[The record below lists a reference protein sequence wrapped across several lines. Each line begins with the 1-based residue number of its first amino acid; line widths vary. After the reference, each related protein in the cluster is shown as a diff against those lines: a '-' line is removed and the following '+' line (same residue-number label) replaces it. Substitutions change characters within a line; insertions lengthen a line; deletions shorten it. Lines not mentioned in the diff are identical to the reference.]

1 MLASAVSRFTAFA
14 QLTANDFEDLAK
26 LASGRRSVRRGEFIC
41 REGED
46 FGGLVLLLTGW
57 VASSITFANGARQLL
72 NVHLPGDM
80 LGTADLALGRCSQ
93 SIMAITPVELGL
105 LSRHELGH
113 LFEKNPRLAALLFLI
128 SQEERIVLMDRLAA
142 IGATEAP
149 SRLATMLLH
158 VHARLVRSNP
168 ETGYSFD
175 IPLSQENLAELIGVS
190 TTHLNRTLRL
200 LRQQKL
206 VEWKPGRVT
215 ILDQTGLIELSG
227 LPPRLLDRD
236 ASWLPKTQT

>member
-1 MLASAVSRFTAFA
+1 MLISAVSRFTAFA
-14 QLTANDFEDLAK
+14 ELTESDFEDLSR
-26 LASGRRSVRRGEFIC
+26 LASGRRSVGRGEFIC

-46 FGGLVLLLTGW
+46 FGGLVLLLQGW
-57 VASSITFANGARQLL
+57 VASSIHFADGARQLL

-105 LSRHELGH
+105 LSRHELGR
-113 LFEKNPRLAALLFLI
+113 LFENNPRLAALLFLI
-128 SQEERIVLMDRLAA
+128 SQEERVVLMDRLAA

-158 VHARLVRSNP
+158 VHARLLRSDP
-168 ETGYSFD
+168 ETGPSFN
-175 IPLSQENLAELIGVS
+175 IPLSQEHLAELIGVS

-200 LRQQKL
+200 LRSQKL
-206 VEWKPGRVT
+206 VDWKPGRVT
-215 ILDQTGLIELSG
+215 ILDEQGLVALSG
-227 LPPRLLDRD
+227 LPPRVLERN
-236 ASWLPKTQT
+236 ANWLPRTRS